1 MIQRIKRH
9 LNVPFYMEIVIL
21 MTGDDLEHMDQT
33 IQACKDKLKIEI
45 ALVIHRTRRTDL
57 GWFQREG

>member
-1 MIQRIKRH
+1 
-9 LNVPFYMEIVIL
+9 MEIVIL

>member
-45 ALVIHRTRRTDL
+45 ALVIHRT
-57 GWFQREG
+57 